1 MILLIPLYDSLMML
15 TGFIMQIIFL
25 LLSVCSKWILR
36 ENWNII
42 AHIPTLFFAYQ
53 CETLFLH
60 LGMSFNMQQIKRE
73 RQRNSIDDEDAK
85 KFKIKS
91 NRLVL
96 IKQISSKINSFDLVH
111 QENLLLISKI
121 FQMKRFFKFSNFS
134 ILIICTKHF
143 LI

>member
-1 MILLIPLYDSLMML
+1 
-15 TGFIMQIIFL
+15 
-25 LLSVCSKWILR
+25 
-36 ENWNII
+36 
-42 AHIPTLFFAYQ
+42 
-53 CETLFLH
+53 
-60 LGMSFNMQQIKRE
+60 MSFNMQQIKRE